1 MAPKHDPLWLQHLTR
16 RSALAGLGAVGAA
29 ALLPGCKS
37 KPKTPPPPP
46 PGPTGVESVKSLR
59 ELIRTSP
66 DHLSARAATLIAAKD
81 FGAAVRF
88 VRDNIAVV
96 PPMHSYDAA
105 VDGVRWGP
113 DAALRSGAGTQRER
127 AELLKAML
135 VAMGATAKVVSAD
148 RPASVDAA
156 ALYATRP
163 PAFSVDTSKLS
174 SLGGDT
180 TRLAHI
186 NEPLPDPD
194 PAGVIASLLAQLP
207 GGQAVAANPYDGLD
221 AQVPVVEYTTGG
233 VTRWA
238 FALGTVDE
246 VTAMPA
252 GLGGELSAVTYP
264 KISIRL
270 LAAMGDL
277 AGVPTASL
285 PVELV
290 AGSWGLDQ
298 LAGSRVF
305 VTVGSNNPD
314 HTIGTPPDQVLLR
327 TPAISIQR
335 PTPLSSAD
343 SKLWSPSAASS
354 APLGVTGAPVTVTGA
369 RFSPGAQASDPPV
382 GPYGSWVN
390 LDTNAHAAALASVAS
405 VGVVANGGAFP
416 DVQLTVA
423 ALDGSG
429 NPVFGLHQSDF
440 AVADEG
446 VAQTPVMVSNAGVDQ
461 LKVLLSYDC
470 SGSVTWP
477 MASDKMAFD
486 TQLTSALV
494 GSASTVPY
502 LLGVAQVGGRPLDD
516 YNPPNAQTIATDLA
530 SCGGFS
536 DLWATL
542 GDIAPS
548 TGVSAVVLVSD
559 FQASDDPAT
568 IPALQQRLAS
578 SGLAVALV
586 PVSTAVD
593 QNTVNA
599 IVSACGAVVLDHTAG
614 DFQQKL
620 TDFVS
625 GAASRAKASGYRM
638 AYRVPADQQANQTT
652 RAARVALATKS
663 VSATVP
669 YAVPAMGARGNLGVA
684 GLYLE
689 LNVGGGSTITRW
701 LSGPRLD
708 RFGHPVKATPADFA
722 ATRALMDGMV
732 TVSLEPGSPTA
743 GASAED
749 LLHCVLSSVPLKDAV
764 GKPKNQSLTPGGQLF
779 VYSNTLT
786 LMADVVRASSSGP
799 MVTPQGLKVLVM
811 SESASDQGL
820 VRRLDVVP
828 ELNRSIAGTTDP
840 AAAFAETMKKTLPLS
855 LRERLVL
862 DQSAASTLSGA
873 SLQYLAPSAN
883 PSTLSGFSTDDL
895 AKWTPVF
902 DQYSDWHRLVPLS
915 PATEAMWV
923 VDPGSGTTVA
933 VYLDGT
939 GGSCATGELAEAINI
954 LSLYCSYGQTVC
966 NMPTGPLS
974 CDGALAGAVGAT
986 VLVDFAIQPIDA
998 TQVDQVMWTVVSLLS
1013 SFIPGFIGFGLSLAS
1028 FANSTIGYV
1037 DNPCP

>member
-1 MAPKHDPLWLQHLTR
+1 MASKHDPLWLQQLTR
-16 RSALAGLGAVGAA
+16 RTALLALGATGAA
-29 ALLPGCKS
+29 TFLPGCKS
-37 KPKTPPPPP
+37 KPKTPPPP

-59 ELIRTSP
+59 ELVRASP
-66 DHLSARAATLIAAKD
+66 DHLSARAAALIAAKD
-81 FGAAVRF
+81 FSAAVRF
-88 VRDNIAVV
+88 VRDNVAVV

-113 DAALRSGAGTQRER
+113 DAALRAGAGTQRER
-127 AELLKAML
+127 AELLASML
-135 VAMGATAKVVSAD
+135 TAMGATAKVVSAD
-148 RPASVDAA
+148 RPAGVDAV

-163 PAFSVDTSKLS
+163 PAFAVDASKLS

-180 TRLAHI
+180 TRLAQI

-194 PAGVIASLLAQLP
+194 PAPVISALLAQLP
-207 GGQAVAANPYDGLD
+207 AGQAVAATPYDGLD
-221 AQVPVVEYTTGG
+221 AKVPLVEYTAGG
-233 VTRWA
+233 VTKWA

-246 VTAMPA
+246 VAAMPA
-252 GLGGELSAVTYP
+252 GLGSELGAVTYP
-264 KISIRL
+264 KVSVRL

-277 AGVPTASL
+277 PGVPTASS
-285 PVELV
+285 PVELA
-290 AGSWGLDQ
+290 AGSWGIDQ
-298 LAGSRVF
+298 LAGSRLF
-305 VTVGSNNPD
+305 VTVGSNDPD
-314 HTIGTPPDQVLLR
+314 HTIGAPPDQLLLR
-327 TPAISIQR
+327 VPAISIQR
-335 PTPLSSAD
+335 PAALSGSD
-343 SKLWSPSAASS
+343 PKLWSPSAGSP
-354 APLGVTGAPVTVTGA
+354 APVGVTGAPITVTGA

-382 GPYGSWVN
+382 GPYGSWVD

-405 VGVVANGGAFP
+405 VEVVANGGAFP

-446 VAQTPVMVSNAGVDQ
+446 VAQAPVMVSNAGVDQ

-477 MASDKMAFD
+477 MPADKTAFD
-486 TQLTSALV
+486 TQLSNALV
-494 GSASTVPY
+494 ASATATPY
-502 LLGVAQVGGRPLDD
+502 LLGVAPVGGTPLDG
-516 YNPPNAQTIATDLA
+516 YNAPSAQTIGTDL
-530 SCGGFS
+530 SGCVGFS
-536 DLWATL
+536 ELWLTL
-542 GDIAPS
+542 GQLAPS

-559 FQASDDPAT
+559 FQASDDPAA
-568 IPALQQRLAS
+568 IPALQQRLAA

-586 PVSTAVD
+586 PVSATVD

-599 IVSACGAVVLDHTAG
+599 LVTTCGAVVLDHTAG

-620 TDFVS
+620 TAFIS

-652 RAARVALATKS
+652 RAAHVAVATKQ
-663 VSATVP
+663 VAAAVP

-708 RFGHPVKATPADFA
+708 RFGNPVKATPADFA
-722 ATRALMDGMV
+722 ATRALMNGVV

-749 LLHCVLSSVPLKDAV
+749 LLQCVLSSAPLKDAA
-764 GKPKNQSLTPGGQLF
+764 GKPKNQTLALGSQFF

-786 LMADVVRASSSGP
+786 LMADGIRSSSAGP

-811 SESASDQGL
+811 SESAADHGL

-828 ELNRSIAGTTDP
+828 ELNRSIAGTTDA

-895 AKWTPVF
+895 AKWTPVL
-902 DQYSDWHRLVPLS
+902 DQYTDWHRLVPS
-915 PATEAMWV
+915 TPATEAMWI
-923 VDPGSGTTVA
+923 VDPGTGTTVA

-939 GGSCATGELAEAINI
+939 GGSCATGELAEAINL

-966 NMPTGPLS
+966 NMPTGPFS
-974 CDGALAGAVGAT
+974 CDGALAGAVGTT
-986 VLVDFAIQPIDA
+986 VLVDFAIQPIDVNQLA
-998 TQVDQVMWTVVSLLS
+998 QVMWTVASLLS
-1013 SFIPGFIGFGLSLAS
+1013 SFIPGYLGFALSLAS